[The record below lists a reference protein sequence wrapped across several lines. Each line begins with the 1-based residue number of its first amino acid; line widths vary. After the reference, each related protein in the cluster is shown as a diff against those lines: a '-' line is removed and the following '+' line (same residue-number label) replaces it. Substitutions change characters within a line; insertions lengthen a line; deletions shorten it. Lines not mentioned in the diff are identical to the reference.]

1 MRVVPALALALS
13 VAVAVAVVAFAGPVP
28 ERAAV
33 TNRPISVKSGGY
45 IGSESCQACHPGNY
59 HSWHE
64 SFHRTMTQ
72 VPNRHTVTGTFEG
85 SLTSDGLEYRLH
97 QDGDRF
103 TVSVAGGEPRQVV
116 LSTGSHHMQAYWL
129 APSGPGRRL
138 GLLPFIFLHE
148 EQRWVPRVAAFL
160 QPPRH
165 NGGVDESGMWN
176 ANCERCHATQ
186 GRPRVTAPDVM
197 DTQVAEFGIACEA
210 CHGPG
215 EEHVSLHRNPWR
227 RYLQRTDDE
236 PDPSIVNPRRLPH
249 DLASETC
256 GQCHSVW
263 IFNSDQT
270 AENWNEHGFSF
281 RPGGD
286 LSKTR
291 FIQRRDHMGEGDP
304 ERSSQQAVTPDYWF
318 WSDGM
323 IRVSGREFN
332 GLIESPCYQKGEL
345 SCLSCHS
352 MHTRGDASAIAKW
365 ADDQLAPGMH
375 GDQACL
381 QCHDSIGSRLAEHTH
396 HAPASDGSRC
406 YNCHMTYTT
415 FGLLKAIRSHEI
427 STPDV
432 AASLAT
438 GRPNAC
444 NQCHLDKTLGWSAE
458 HLAQWYGIAAPELG
472 ELERSLAASVL
483 WTLRGDAG
491 QRALMAWSFGWQ
503 PAQRASGEGWMAPF
517 VAVLLDDPY
526 DAVRFMAGRSLR
538 SLPGFKNYPYDF
550 LASRERRMTARDG
563 VLKLWG
569 ERGNLRGRTE
579 SALLMEPG
587 GALRLD
593 ELNRLIQ
600 QRDNRP
606 VMLLE

>member
-1 MRVVPALALALS
+1 MRVVLALALALS

-33 TNRPISVKSGGY
+33 TNRPIAVKSDGY
-45 IGSESCQACHPGNY
+45 VGSDSCQACHPGNY

-72 VPNRHTVTGTFEG
+72 VPNRHSVTSPFEG
-85 SLTSDGLEYRLH
+85 SLTFDGIQFGLH

-103 TVSVAGGEPRQVV
+103 TVSVAGGEPRPVV
-116 LSTGSHHMQAYWL
+116 LSTGSHHMQTYWL
-129 APSGPGRRL
+129 APSGAGRRL

-165 NGGVDESGMWN
+165 NGAVDESGMWN

-186 GRPRVTAPDVM
+186 GRPRVSAPEIM
-197 DTQVAEFGIACEA
+197 DTQVAEFGISCEA

-215 EEHVSLHRNPWR
+215 EEHVRLNRNPWR
-227 RYLQRTDDE
+227 RYMQRAADA
-236 PDPSIVNPRRLPH
+236 PDPSIVNPRRLSPR
-249 DLASETC
+249 LASETC

-263 IFNSDQT
+263 IFNSDRT
-270 AENWNEHGFSF
+270 AETWNEHGFSF

-291 FIQRRDHMGEGDP
+291 FIQRVGCMGEGDP
-304 ERSSQQAVTPDYWF
+304 ERPSQQPVTPDYWF

-332 GLIESPCYQKGEL
+332 GLIESPCYRSGEL

-352 MHTRGDASAIAKW
+352 MHARGDASAIGKW
-365 ADDQLAPGMH
+365 RDDQLGRDMD

-381 QCHDSIGSRLAEHTH
+381 QCHGSIASRLAEHTH

-406 YNCHMTYTT
+406 YNCHMPYTT
-415 FGLLKAIRSHEI
+415 HGLLKAIRSHQI
-427 STPDV
+427 STPTV

-444 NQCHLDKTLGWSAE
+444 NQCHLDKTLAWSAE
-458 HLAQWYGIAAPELG
+458 HLAQWYGIAAPALDEP
-472 ELERSLAASVL
+472 ERSLAASVL

-503 PAQRASGEGWMAPF
+503 PARRASGETWMAPF
-517 VAVLLDDPY
+517 LAVLLDDPY
-526 DAVRFMAGRSLR
+526 DAVRYMAGRSLR

-550 LASRERRMTARDG
+550 LASRERRATARDG
-563 VLKLWG
+563 VLKVWG
-569 ERGNLRGRTE
+569 ERSDMRSKVGP
-579 SALLMEPG
+579 ALLMDPSG
-587 GALRLD
+587 GLLVD
-593 ELNRLIQ
+593 ELNRLLL